1 MRQCFISLGRKHSSQ
16 WILEADIKGCFDH
29 ISHKWLLEN
38 IPINKRVLKQW
49 LKSGYIK
56 DKRLFPTNEGTPQ
69 GGIISP
75 TLANMVLDGLEKLIN
90 RIGGVTRYVLEVSK
104 RSKYK
109 VHFVRYADDFIVT
122 SNNREF
128 LEKKVKPAII
138 EFLKVRGLTLS
149 EEKTRIS
156 HIENGFDFLGQNVRK
171 YKGKLLIKP
180 SKKSYA
186 AIVKKIQGVI
196 EKFKT
201 ISAYRLIR
209 ILNPIIRG
217 WTNYHRKVISSR
229 IFSKL
234 DNYVFWKILRWTHR
248 RHSNKS
254 KQWIKDKYYKIMGN
268 KDWVFFG
275 AEKDRIVT
283 LFSAQ
288 SVKICRHLKIQ
299 NKANPFDVM
308 WKSYFEKR
316 ERDGQDMRCRIIK
329 CNG

>member
-1 MRQCFISLGRKHSSQ
+1 M
-16 WILEADIKGCFDH
+16 EADIKGCFDH

-38 IPINKRVLKQW
+38 IPLNKRILNQW
-49 LKSGYIK
+49 LTSGFIK
-56 DKRLFPTNEGTPQ
+56 DKTLFPTTEGTPQ

-75 TLANMVLDGLEKLIN
+75 TLANMALDGLEKLIN

-122 SNNREF
+122 SNNRDF
-128 LEKKVKPAII
+128 LEKQVKPAII

-149 EEKTRIS
+149 EEKTKIS
-156 HIENGFDFLGQNVRK
+156 HIEEGFDFLGQNVRK

-186 AIVKKIQGVI
+186 AIMKKIKDVI
-196 EKFKT
+196 EKYKA
-201 ISAYRLIR
+201 ISAYKVIR

-229 IFSKL
+229 IFCKL
-234 DNYVFWKILRWTHR
+234 DNSIFWKILKWTHR

-254 KQWIKDKYYKIMGN
+254 KQWIKDKYYKINGK
-268 KDWVFFG
+268 KDWVFYG
-275 AEKDRIVT
+275 EESGKIIT

-288 SVKICRHLKIQ
+288 SIKICRHLKIQ
-299 NKANPFDVM
+299 NKANPFDVS
-308 WKSYFEKR
+308 WTSYFANR
-316 ERDGQDMRCRIIK
+316 ERDGQDMRCRSI
-329 CNG
+329 